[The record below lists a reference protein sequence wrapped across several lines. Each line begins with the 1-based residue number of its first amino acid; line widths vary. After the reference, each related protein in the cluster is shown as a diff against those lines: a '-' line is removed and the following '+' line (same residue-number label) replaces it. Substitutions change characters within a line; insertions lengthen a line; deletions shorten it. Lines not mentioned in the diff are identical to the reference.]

1 MRVEASP
8 YTRVQDQFLLPVI
21 IQSSVINED
30 ALSDL
35 RQFLATER
43 PLKMMKTD
51 FYFTVKALFVLEIF
65 QFLLG
70 IFDHVGKWRD

>member
-1 MRVEASP
+1 MRVEVSP

-70 IFDHVGKWRD
+70 IFDQVGKWRD